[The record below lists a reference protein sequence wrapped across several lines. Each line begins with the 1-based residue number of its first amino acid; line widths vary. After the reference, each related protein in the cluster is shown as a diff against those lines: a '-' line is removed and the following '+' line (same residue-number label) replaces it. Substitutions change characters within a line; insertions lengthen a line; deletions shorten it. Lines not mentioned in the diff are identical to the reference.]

1 MLLTMIA
8 MAALATT
15 VPARQTPESG
25 MNANGSGLPPD
36 IGRQVVTPYQQ
47 FANKLKLDGK
57 TQAPAAEQIF
67 TEAAHEA
74 GPIGQ
79 QMLQIRQR
87 LLNDMM
93 ANKAED
99 VKPALEA
106 YTEAA
111 AKMTNLEVKAFTKV
125 YETLKPNQQSG
136 GPQAFAA
143 IAGVFQP
150 ASPGGG
156 RRGGRGG
163 AQ

>member
-1 MLLTMIA
+1 LLTAVLIIVV
-8 MAALATT
+8 ATT
-15 VPARQTPESG
+15 LPARQTPQSQIIE
-25 MNANGSGLPPD
+25 NGSGLPAD

-57 TQAPAAEQIF
+57 TQAPAAEQVF
-67 TEAAHEA
+67 TETAREA

-79 QMLQIRQR
+79 QMMQLRQR
-87 LLNDMM
+87 LLNDMLS
-93 ANKAED
+93 KRTED

-111 AKMTNLEVKAFTKV
+111 AKMTGLEVKAFTKV
-125 YETLKPNQQSG
+125 YEALKPNQQSG